1 MIKDN
6 KDNKGKD
13 TKGKNDDGLVRLL
26 VVGIAIHYP
35 NPKFLQLCESS
46 VQYIE
51 HVHTWASSTLE
62 HIILCTISYFL

>member
-51 HVHTWASSTLE
+51 HVHT
-62 HIILCTISYFL
+62 